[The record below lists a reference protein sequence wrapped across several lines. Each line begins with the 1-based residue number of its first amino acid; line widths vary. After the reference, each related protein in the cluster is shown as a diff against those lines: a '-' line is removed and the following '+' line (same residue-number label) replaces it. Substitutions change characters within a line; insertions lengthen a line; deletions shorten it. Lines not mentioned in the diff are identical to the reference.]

1 MWYIWCAEPNSF
13 YCRCHFSFHSRSY
26 KELRC
31 PLDDF
36 ELLAFSSGTKGRSY
50 PLCPYCYTNPPFKGM
65 PNMAG
70 CNSCMHPTCPNSMNA
85 LGVSVC
91 DECDRGVLVLD
102 ATSAPKKW
110 KLCCNSCDVIINI
123 FNKASKVTINDTRQ
137 CDECQAQLVTVV
149 YKADLTKF
157 KDNAEEKTGCLF
169 CCADFIPLVEK
180 HRAVATKPIQMN
192 SVRGGR
198 GRGGAVANGPLR
210 GGASNRGNRGRP
222 PKDKMAQLDAYFV

>member
-1 MWYIWCAEPNSF
+1 MSYQFWRVKLIEYVF
-13 YCRCHFSFHSRSY
+13 LLFRSY

-50 PLCPYCYTNPPFKGM
+50 PLCPYCYANPPFKGM
-65 PNMAG
+65 PNMGG
-70 CNSCMHPTCPNSMNA
+70 CNTCMHPTCANSMNL

-91 DECDRGVLVLD
+91 DECERGVLVLD

-123 FNKASKVTINDTRQ
+123 FNKASKVTVNDTRQ

-149 YKADLTKF
+149 YKADLSKF

-169 CCADFIPLVEK
+169 CCPDFIPLVEK
-180 HRAVATKPIQMN
+180 HRAVATKPIQTN

-198 GRGGAVANGPLR
+198 GRGGASVAIGNGPSR